1 MYAIISLWN
10 KQAGQNP
17 LNIAEKLGY
26 VSVVE
31 TLKIVTTTITTTTT
45 TTTTIEERYKVL
57 APETMNETLASDSED
72 EGGEDAGN
80 EHLRIFTLD
89 EMKSLG
95 DDSLPIDVTRDE
107 QQHRD
112 SGCTYFFL

>member
-1 MYAIISLWN
+1 M
-10 KQAGQNP
+10 
-17 LNIAEKLGY
+17 
-26 VSVVE
+26 
-31 TLKIVTTTITTTTT
+31 
-45 TTTTIEERYKVL
+45 L

-112 SGCTYFFL
+112 SGCTCLWLSKFAISPLQILNINIMQAFYDDLIRYSPRG

>member
-1 MYAIISLWN
+1 M
-10 KQAGQNP
+10 
-17 LNIAEKLGY
+17 
-26 VSVVE
+26 
-31 TLKIVTTTITTTTT
+31 
-45 TTTTIEERYKVL
+45 L

-80 EHLRIFTLD
+80 EHLRILTID

-112 SGCTYFFL
+112 SGCTSYFSYQTFFRCMSVLNFNITQACYNDLRCSS